1 MNVDGSLG
9 NKYQGPQITR
19 PFDFGTDAI
28 EKQRVSQG
36 QSLIDADFEY
46 GLQATKWQTY
56 SDVRKTP
63 SFFEIPGTDFLLLPT
78 SNVFSDGSSP
88 STITVSNVYT
98 QSGASLVNTPISVQG
113 LNDNTG
119 DFDKAQGFF
128 VLTGVT
134 NLSYT
139 PTGNSQ
145 SVGTSLTLTGLTSA
159 IFTGAGFVVYL
170 SGFTPAAV
178 NGPWTTL
185 AGSSAS
191 QIVIPYTGGAVGTM
205 VNGTITS
212 ISISY
217 QSKGLVG
224 VSGTQTN
231 LITNAT
237 TIRKAGFYSS
247 SNVSIGNMYLR
258 LPSNP
263 TFSGTTITVT
273 TSNTHGLLPGTPI
286 SVSGFTGSGTLIN
299 GGFIILST
307 PTQTT
312 FTYNLYST
320 TPPTTI
326 TGYYT
331 GSAGTG
337 FIYVQ
342 SYSSFVHRPF
352 DGGVLISPIIPAFG
366 ASIIRQSK
374 KVFRYQSGK
383 GLMWSSGTLFCPNND
398 LVSVSASGTA
408 IGSIITV
415 ITGIP
420 HGGPQLG
427 AVVVLKGITTPGYN
441 GTYVINSII
450 NSVSL
455 TLVANQTL
463 ASQFP
468 VLGSQPRFI
477 MQNWHG
483 SSSRIGTFDEQ
494 NGIFWEYDGQTLWAV
509 KRSSTYQIIGQCFI
523 AQGSNNLYG
532 IGSRFS
538 DQLKV
543 NDKITIKGMC
553 HVITS
558 ITSQTVATL
567 NPPYRGAS
575 SILSSSPA
583 TVCRIA
589 EVRTPQS
596 QFNRDTCDGNGPS
609 GFKFDQTK
617 MQMMGLQYTWYGA
630 GFIDFM
636 IRGSDGNWVYAHRYR
651 QNNVNDEAYM
661 RTGNM
666 SVRYELAVETS
677 HVNSILSQPMGP
689 SDTTLTVSDP
699 VTYWPNAG
707 TLMIDNELVS
717 YTSKTGTYT
726 VGGLTRGNAL
736 TYNVIDTPN
745 TILSAG
751 SSNLHT
757 NVYTASYALGL
768 SSMTI
773 QQMTVTGVANTIIA
787 SANNTAP
794 LSGSSSYASGSTGFS
809 TDSSGNATFTFATT
823 NGGFVYLYP
832 IGSQITLSGYPG
844 SFTVT
849 NISSTTLNFS
859 MGSNYASIAGTLAN
873 VSSVTNQ
880 QYAIIAQSSALS
892 TAFGNQVVITGFTIT
907 TSGPG
912 INSTFTLVTSTVNY
926 IKFVYPYTI
935 SQSGVTNGSINS
947 QSVTISFTL
956 TSPFTS
962 YVIPVGQ
969 TFTVTGSSGGTA
981 LPNGTYTIATSTTYG
996 SVTILPSTPAV
1007 YSTSSGVYWTQVASL
1022 GFTGQTSSIPFPIGS
1037 NAYVSGVYPS
1047 TFNGTYQI
1055 TNSSP
1060 ATATASYTIVPSGS
1074 SSSIAG
1080 SGTTVAPTGSGAITI
1095 VGSTASFPIPLTSWM
1110 TSGIPITIA
1119 TTTSSTGTTTGLQGT
1134 WTTLAGTNS
1143 TTVVISSS
1151 GGATGTIN
1159 TTGTITPIGAQIG
1172 SLLPTQMV
1180 SAVINNSTASTI
1192 TTGTATINFY
1202 NNISITGV
1210 TTTNGTGG
1218 SNVFTFSSQVVNP
1231 FVVGSTVYLSGF
1243 TDSNYTPLN
1252 NTTYTVLACTP
1263 TTITLSFAVPSSGT
1277 VTSGTP
1283 TIKIGTGNPIPYM
1296 ANQLIS
1302 LNGINPSTTS
1312 SGAYINS
1319 QFTVGSGTATQVT
1332 FTSSALALGSSTLT
1346 VAPSTGAGYITQ
1358 IVGTS
1363 VSITLSTTTSWMSQG
1378 IQIAIYSTTVTSGTS
1393 TVLQGQWITL
1403 AGTNSTTVVIGYTGP
1418 SVGNINTAGTISTLG
1433 NISLSAVPST
1443 AYLVSTTCV
1452 PSLTHWGSAFIMDGL
1467 FDQDR
1472 GYLFN
1477 YQTNANSVSLAA
1489 NATSNLF
1496 CIRLSPSVSNGIVG
1510 DLGTRDLLNRAQLLL
1525 QRLDVWAQSTAGAG
1539 SVVISGILNPVFT
1552 STNQVTYPVIASGW
1566 LWTPINNSVNG
1577 SQPSFTQVSTTINNG
1592 TNYQYVA
1599 GSGERVFSTI
1609 SNAGS
1614 QNSIDLSGLKEVC
1627 NGVIGGNNCFP
1638 DGPDTLLI
1646 QLTNV
1651 GSTAITA
1658 YSLNLFW
1665 GEAQA

>member
-56 SDVRKTP
+56 SDIRKTP
-63 SFFEIPGTDFLLLPT
+63 SFFEIPGTDFLFLPT
-78 SNVFSDGSSP
+78 SNVFSDGGSP
-88 STITVSNVYT
+88 SLITVSNVYT
-98 QSGASLVNTPISVQG
+98 QSGVPLINTPISIQG

-128 VLTGVT
+128 VLTAV
-134 NLSYT
+134 NNNSYT
-139 PTGNSQ
+139 PTNTTPTQ
-145 SVGTSLTLTGLTSA
+145 ITGTSVTLSGFTGA

-170 SGFTPAAV
+170 SGFTPAAL

-185 AGSSAS
+185 ASSSAT
-191 QIVIPYTGGAVGTM
+191 QIIIPYTGPAVGTI
-205 VNGTITS
+205 VNGTITT
-212 ISISY
+212 INMTY
-217 QSKGLVG
+217 QAKGLVG
-224 VSGTQTN
+224 TSASQTN

-237 TIRKAGFYSS
+237 TARKAGFYSS

-273 TSNTHGLLPGTPI
+273 TSNTHGLMPGTPI

-307 PTQTT
+307 PSPTT

-326 TGYYT
+326 NGYYT

-352 DGGVLISPIIPAFG
+352 DGGVLISPIVPAFG

-408 IGSIITV
+408 IGSIITIV
-415 ITGIP
+415 TGIP
-420 HGGPQLG
+420 HGGPQAG
-427 AVVVLKGITTPGYN
+427 AGIILKGITTPGYN
-441 GTYVINSII
+441 GTYVVNSIM
-450 NSVSL
+450 NSVTL
-455 TLVANQTL
+455 TLVATQTL

-468 VLGSQPRFI
+468 VLGTQPRFV

-483 SSSRIGTFDEQ
+483 SSARVGTFDEQ
-494 NGIFWEYDGQTLWAV
+494 NGMFWEYDGQTLWVV
-509 KRSSTYQIIGQCFI
+509 KRSSTFQIIGQCFI
-523 AQGSNNLYG
+523 AQGSNSLYG
-532 IGSRFS
+532 IGTRFS

-558 ITSQTVATL
+558 ISSQTVATV
-567 NPPYRGAS
+567 NPPFRGAS
-575 SILSSSPA
+575 SIISTSPA

-596 QFNRDTCDGNGPS
+596 QFNRDTIDGNGPS

-651 QNNVNDEAYM
+651 QNNINDEAYM

-677 HVNSILSQPMGP
+677 HAYSLLSQPMGP

-699 VTYWPNAG
+699 VTYWPSVG

-773 QQMTVTGVANTIIA
+773 QQMTVTGVANTVKVTTAGSYIA
-787 SANNTAP
+787 T
-794 LSGSSSYASGSTGFS
+794 GSTPYAGTIS
-809 TDSSGNATFTFATT
+809 SDSSGLGTFTITAPIASQQYIFTVGSQVALSGFQGNFTITGVTASTASFPMGISNANLSAVAANLTSITNVNIGAVTFTSASAFPIGSTIFFSGWGSPANGTIATVINSTTSYATFTFPYSVPT
-823 NGGFVYLYP
+823 
-832 IGSQITLSGYPG
+832 SGQ
-844 SFTVT
+844 T
-849 NISSTTLNFS
+849 I
-859 MGSNYASIAGTLAN
+859 ASIAT
-873 VSSVTNQ
+873 VS
-880 QYAIIAQSSALS
+880 
-892 TAFGNQVVITGFTIT
+892 VV
-907 TSGPG
+907 
-912 INSTFTLVTSTVNY
+912 
-926 IKFVYPYTI
+926 
-935 SQSGVTNGSINS
+935 
-947 QSVTISFTL
+947 ISFTL

-962 YVIPVGQ
+962 YVIPAGQ
-969 TFTVTGSSGGTA
+969 TFTITGSSGGTA
-981 LPNGTYTIATSTTYG
+981 LSNGTYTIATSTTYG

-1037 NAYVSGVYPS
+1037 NVYVSGVYPS

-1055 TNSSP
+1055 TNSSS

-1080 SGTTVAPTGSGAITI
+1080 SGTTVVPTASGAITI
-1095 VGSTASFPIPLTSWM
+1095 VGSTASFPIPSTSWM

-1119 TTTSSTGTTTGLQGT
+1119 TTTSSTGVTTGLQGT

-1159 TTGTITPIGAQIG
+1159 TQGTITPIGAQIG
-1172 SLLPTQMV
+1172 SLLPTQRV

-1218 SNVFTFSSQVVNP
+1218 SNVFTFASQVVNP

-1283 TIKIGTGNPIPYM
+1283 TINIGTGNPIPYM

-1302 LNGINPSTTS
+1302 LNGVYPSTTS

-1319 QFTVGSGTATQVT
+1319 QFTVGSGTASTATQVT

-1346 VAPSTGAGYITQ
+1346 VAPSTGSGSISQ

-1363 VSITLSTTTSWMSQG
+1363 VSITLSTTTSWMTQG
-1378 IQIAIYSTTVTSGTS
+1378 LQIAIYATTVTSGTS

-1403 AGTNSTTVVIGYTGP
+1403 AGTNSTTAVIGYTGP
-1418 SVGNINTAGTISTLG
+1418 SVGNISTAGTISSLG

-1552 STNQVTYPVIASGW
+1552 STNQITYPTIASGW
-1566 LWTPINNSVNG
+1566 LWTPINNSTNG
-1577 SQPSFTQVSTTINNG
+1577 SQPSFTQVSTTISNG
-1592 TNYQYVA
+1592 TYYSYVP

-1651 GSTAITA
+1651 GSAAITA